1 MVALGGGRT
10 TLVASWLAA
19 WALLVPFCALAQY
32 NGVDP
37 YEEYAQR
44 ISAAQVVAPESDS
57 IFGDNV
63 SLYSGSTTFEVTDAS
78 IPGNN
83 ALPVAL
89 RRIFVIQDHR
99 GAVAGI
105 TLRGFGDWDL
115 DVPYIVGTF
124 TTQNG
129 WTLTA
134 SGATD
139 RCSDNNP
146 TDWPDTVV
154 PIPSGTGTAPIQDV
168 WHGNVLHIPG
178 AGNQNLLANTQTN
191 SPAYAS
197 AGTYKWVTSGNWRLR
212 CIASVSNMSGEG
224 FVAVSPEGVS
234 YTFNYAV
241 TRGAPLFEYRYASN
255 ITTPAGVARENIY
268 LLATHVQDRFGN
280 WVNYNY
286 SNGNLASI
294 TSSDGRTITLNW
306 SGGTISSVTSSLGT
320 WTYGYS
326 TASWTSELGVTV
338 VWTYLSKVTQPDG
351 SAWSYSVNS
360 GALIT
365 NKEAWPDNEPLPKT
379 TYCNPGY
386 VPNTG
391 GFVYQ
396 VGTPSGATGVFTFSY
411 DRHYRD
417 MVPYGCTL
425 DSDPNHNYPEDVTT
439 SFDNFDLVSKQ
450 ISGPGLATQTWTYNY
465 GTQLGSY
472 FSASA
477 PWENLTE
484 EPYIPPGTC
493 ASCNTSKTIFVTGP
507 TSITAYTF
515 GTQYARNEGQL
526 LKKQIEDLSGNVL
539 QTTTYTYVSDAQA
552 ASEPFA
558 DIAGHDPQFNF
569 VDPMGSRNRPVTKT
583 VISQMVGA
591 QVGATFTTAV
601 NSFDAFARPT
611 SEAASSSL
619 GYSKTDTTGY
629 QDDLNLWVLG
639 LTTSTATNGIT
650 SSQTTYT
657 SLDLPY
663 QQYAF
668 GKLVSTKAWNSD
680 GTLAS
685 VADGDGNSTTFSNWY
700 RGLPRS
706 VGFADGTSESAVVNG
721 NGWITSVTD
730 ENGFTTGYAYDAM
743 GRLSQITY
751 PSGDDVA
758 WNPTYLSFT
767 QVAASEFGIPA
778 GHWKQVVHTGN
789 DYAATYF
796 DAFWRPLVTEHYDAG
811 NSGTLSQTVTNYDA
825 GGRKTFMSYPTAS
838 ATSYTQ
844 SLPGTHTTYDALD
857 RVTQVSEDSELGSLP
872 TTTAYLS
879 GFQTQVTDPRGYAT
893 LTSYQ
898 AYGEPTTQWPVSIN
912 APQGQLTT
920 IHRDVFGKPTSI
932 TRTGTVSGSPSQTR
946 YYVYDGN
953 QQLCKRIE
961 PENGATAFAYDGA
974 GNLAWSASGLNLPD
988 TGNCDT
994 STAQSSGRVASRTF
1008 DKRNRLLTVS
1018 YADGSSNASFGYYA
1032 DGALQTQTVSNGGSP
1047 VTTSYYYDKRRLL
1060 TSETLSIVNTSPF
1073 TLAYGHDAN
1082 GHLASTTYPDGRT
1095 VGYAPNALGQ
1105 PTQAGIYATGAT
1117 YYPNGAI
1124 ASFTYNNGLVHTMTE
1139 NERGL
1144 VDRSTDAYGGAAV
1157 HDDSYAYDGDANVA
1171 AITDNTPGN
1180 VGNRDM
1186 SYDGLDRLTETDS
1199 PMFGSGSADKALYS
1213 YDALDNLLSASV
1225 GTYSNVAYSYN
1236 ADGQLAALVEP
1247 GTVYTLHT
1255 YTYDLQGN
1263 LASKDGAAYQ
1273 FDMANRLR
1281 NVPGVGSYLYDAAGR
1296 RVQKD
1301 ETLYGGILLDAD
1313 YSKSGQLMYQWQPGT
1328 QAATD
1333 YIYLDGTLVARVV
1346 NVPTPPPNVPATPTS
1361 ITVTPTSNSTGIF
1374 SVSWPASTGATLY
1387 VLWQNTDSGG
1397 WDSVYSG
1404 SNTSTTISGLPS
1416 GRYVYRVQACNSSG
1430 CSGFAMSGTVTV
1442 IPAPSAS
1449 ITVPANSF
1457 TASVPVSWQAS
1468 SLANNYVLEE
1478 YPYNGGWG
1486 VAYEGPTTSDTVT
1499 LPGSGTY
1506 QFQVAA
1512 CGAGGCSGYTTS
1524 GNVIVTLPPSLSA
1537 STTSSISG
1545 TFSLNWNAVSTAT
1558 GYNLFQNGTTVYSG
1572 GGTSWSSNALGNGN
1586 YTYTVQSCNAS
1597 GCGGAS
1603 NAVAVTVNHIA
1614 APSLSASTGN
1624 SSSGT
1629 FSLSWNT
1636 VANATSYQLYQGGT
1650 LVYNSTGTSW
1660 SSNAL
1665 PNGTYTYTVYG
1676 CNGSTCGFASNQV
1689 TITVLHIPPAPAL
1702 SASTTNS
1709 STGSFR
1715 LSWNATT
1722 AATTY
1727 NLYQNGTAVYGSGG
1741 TAWSASGLGN
1751 GTYTYTVNACNASG
1765 CSAASNAV
1773 TVTVLIIP
1781 AAPASVT
1788 APLSVAAQVP
1798 FTVSWSASS
1807 LATSY
1812 NLRRTRLDTGVVVTV
1827 YTGPATSTSQTMGG
1841 TREWTVQFAA
1851 QACHGAQCSGWT
1863 NAPNTTDMV
1872 PPQSTNAVPQTN
1884 SGSVTP
1890 VSGSSTQ

>member
-1 MVALGGGRT
+1 MVASGGGRIR
-10 TLVASWLAA
+10 LVASGLAA
-19 WALLVPFCALAQY
+19 WALLVSFCAFAQY

-44 ISAAQVVAPESDS
+44 IRAAQAVTPKSDA

-63 SLYSGSTTFEVTDAS
+63 SLYSGATTFDVTDVS

-89 RRIFVIQDHR
+89 RRTFVIQDHR

-105 TLRGFGDWDL
+105 TLHGFGDWDL
-115 DVPYIVGTF
+115 DVPYIFGTF

-129 WTLTA
+129 WTL
-134 SGATD
+134 SPNGATD
-139 RCSDNNP
+139 RCSDNNA
-146 TDWPDTVV
+146 THWPYTVV
-154 PIPSGTGTAPIQDV
+154 PIPTGTGTAPVQDV

-178 AGNQNLLANTQTN
+178 VGDQDLLANTQPN

-197 AGTYKWVTSGNWRLR
+197 AGTYKWVTTGNWRLS
-212 CIASVSNMSGEG
+212 CIASVTNMSGEG

-241 TRGAPLFEYRYASN
+241 TREAPLFEYRYDAK

-306 SGGTISSVTSSLGT
+306 SGATISSVTSSLGT
-320 WTYGYS
+320 WTYDYS

-338 VWTYLSKVTQPDG
+338 PWTYLSKVTQPDG
-351 SAWSYSVNS
+351 SAWTYSVNS

-365 NKEAWPDNEPLPKT
+365 NKEAWPDNEPLPT
-379 TYCNPGY
+379 HTYCNPGSL
-386 VPNTG
+386 PNTG

-396 VGTPSGATGVFTFSY
+396 ISTPSGATGVFTFSY

-417 MVPYGCTL
+417 MVPLGCTF
-425 DSDPNHNYPEDVTT
+425 DSDPDHNYPEDVTT

-450 ISGPGLATQTWTYNY
+450 ISGPGLAIQTWTYNY
-465 GTQLGSY
+465 STQLGSY

-477 PWENLTE
+477 PWGGLTE

-493 ASCNTSKTIFVTGP
+493 SSCNTSKTVTVTGP

-526 LKKQIEDLSGNVL
+526 LEKQVEDTSGNVL
-539 QTTTYTYVSDAQA
+539 QTTTYAYVSDTQA
-552 ASEPFA
+552 TSEPFA
-558 DIAGHDPQFNF
+558 DIAGQDLQFSF
-569 VDPMGSRNRPVTKT
+569 VSPMGNRNRPVILTT
-583 VISQMVGA
+583 IA
-591 QVGATFTTAV
+591 QDGATFTTAI
-601 NSFDAFARPT
+601 NNFDAFARPT
-611 SEAASSSL
+611 SETASSSL

-639 LTTSTATNGIT
+639 LTASVATNGIT
-650 SSQTTYT
+650 SSQATYT

-668 GKLVSTKAWNSD
+668 GKLVSTKAWHPND
-680 GTLAS
+680 GTDQAGTLAS
-685 VADGDGNSTTFSNWY
+685 VADGDGNTTTLSNWY

-706 VGFADGTSESAVVNG
+706 VGFADGTTTAAVVNG

-730 ENGFTTGYAYDAM
+730 PSGFTTNYTYDAM
-743 GRLSQITY
+743 GRLSQINY
-751 PSGDDVA
+751 PAGDDVA
-758 WNPTYLSFT
+758 WNPTQLSFT
-767 QVAASEFGIPA
+767 QVAGAEFGIPG
-778 GHWKQVVHTGN
+778 GHWKQVVQTGN
-789 DYAATYF
+789 DTAITFF
-796 DAFWRPLVTEHYDAG
+796 DAFWRPLVAEHYDAG
-811 NSGTLSQTVTNYDA
+811 NLATLSQTVTSYDA
-825 GGRKTFMSYPTAS
+825 GGRKVFTSYPTAS

-844 SLPGTHTTYDALD
+844 SLPGAHSTYDALD
-857 RVTQVSEDSELGSLP
+857 RVTQVSRDSELGSLP

-898 AYGEPTTQWPVSIN
+898 AYGEPTTQWPVSIS
-912 APQGQLTT
+912 APQGQLTS

-932 TRTGTVSGSPSQTR
+932 MRTGTASGSPSLTR
-946 YYVYDGN
+946 NYVYDGY

-961 PENGATAFAYDGA
+961 PESGATAFGYDGA
-974 GNLAWSASGLNLPD
+974 GNLAWSASGLNMPD
-988 TGNCDT
+988 GSCDA
-994 STAQSSGRVASRTF
+994 SAAEGSGRVASRTY

-1060 TSETLSIVNTSPF
+1060 TSETLSITNTSPF
-1073 TLAYGHDAN
+1073 TIAYGHDAN

-1095 VGYAPNALGQ
+1095 LGYAPNALGQ
-1105 PTQAGIYATGAT
+1105 PTTAGAYASGAT

-1124 ASFTYNNGLVHTMTE
+1124 ASFTYGNGLVHTMTE

-1144 VDRSTDAYGGAAV
+1144 VDRSADAYGGTAV
-1157 HDDSYAYDGDANVA
+1157 HDDSYAYDGDDNVA
-1171 AITDNTPGN
+1171 AITDNTSGN

-1186 SYDGLDRLTETDS
+1186 TYDGLDRLTETDS

-1213 YDALDNLLSASV
+1213 YDVLDNLLSASV
-1225 GTYSNVAYSYN
+1225 GTYSNTAYSYN
-1236 ADGQLAALVEP
+1236 ANGQLAALVEP

-1255 YTYDLQGN
+1255 YSYDVQGN
-1263 LASKDGAAYQ
+1263 LANKDGTAYQ

-1301 ETLYGGILLDAD
+1301 ETLYGGILLDSD
-1313 YSKSGQLMYQWQPGT
+1313 YSKSGQLMYQWQPST
-1328 QAATD
+1328 QNATD
-1333 YIYLDGTLVARVV
+1333 YVYLGDTLVARVV
-1346 NVPTPPPNVPATPTS
+1346 ANDAPTPPPDVPPAPAS
-1361 ITVTPTSNSTGIF
+1361 ISVTPTLDDTGTF
-1374 SVSWPASTGATLY
+1374 SVSWAASSGATHY
-1387 VLWQNTDSGG
+1387 VLWQNANNGG
-1397 WDSVYSG
+1397 ADSVYSG
-1404 SNTSTTISGLPS
+1404 ASTSDSITGLASGH
-1416 GRYVYRVQACNSSG
+1416 YVYQVQACNGSG
-1430 CSGFAMSGTVTV
+1430 CSSFATSGTVTV
-1442 IPAPSAS
+1442 IPAASAS
-1449 ITVPANSF
+1449 VTVPAYSF
-1457 TASVPVSWQAS
+1457 GTAIPVSWQAS

-1486 VAYEGPTTSDTVT
+1486 IAYEGPNTSDTLTV
-1499 LPGSGTY
+1499 PGSGTY

-1512 CGAGGCSGYTTS
+1512 CGAGGCSAYTTS
-1524 GNVIVTLPPSLSA
+1524 GNVIVTLPPNLSA
-1537 STTSSISG
+1537 STTSSLSG
-1545 TFSLNWNAVSTAT
+1545 TFTLSWNAVATAT
-1558 GYNLFQNGTTVYSG
+1558 GYTLSQNGTTAYTG
-1572 GGTSWSSNALGNGN
+1572 NGTSWSSSGLGNGS
-1586 YTYTVQSCNAS
+1586 YAYTVKSCNAS

-1603 NAVAVTVNHIA
+1603 NAITVVVNHIA
-1614 APSLSASTGN
+1614 APTLSASTGN
-1624 SSSGT
+1624 STSGT

-1636 VANATSYQLYQGGT
+1636 VASATSYQLYQGGT

-1689 TITVLHIPPAPAL
+1689 TVTVLHVPPAPTL

-1709 STGSFR
+1709 STGAFT
-1715 LSWNATT
+1715 LSWTPATGAASYQVNVSVNGGAWT
-1722 AATTY
+1722 AAWD
-1727 NLYQNGTAVYGSGG
+1727 GTS
-1741 TAWSASGLGN
+1741 TSWSPSGLAN
-1751 GTYTYTVNACNASG
+1751 GTYAYQAFGYNASG
-1765 CSAASNAV
+1765 WGAGSNAV

-1788 APLSVAAQVP
+1788 APTGVAAGAA

-1812 NLRRTRLDTGVVVTV
+1812 NLRKTRLDTGAVATV
-1827 YTGPATSTSQTMGG
+1827 YSGSGTSTSTTLGG
-1841 TREWTVQFAA
+1841 LTEYEVQFAV
-1851 QACHGAQCSGWT
+1851 QACHGSQCSGWT
-1863 NAPNTTDMV
+1863 NAPNATDMIPKNQPKNV
-1872 PPQSTNAVPQTN
+1872 APA
-1884 SGSVTP
+1884 
-1890 VSGSSTQ
+1890 SGSSTP

>member
-1 MVALGGGRT
+1 MGALGGGRT
-10 TLVASWLAA
+10 KLVASWLAA
-19 WALLVPFCALAQY
+19 WALLLPCFAFAQY
-32 NGVDP
+32 NGVDA

-44 ISAAQVVAPESDS
+44 IRAAQAVAPESDS

-63 SLYSGSTTFEVTDAS
+63 SLYSGATTFEVTDVS
-78 IPGNN
+78 IPGNST
-83 ALPVAL
+83 LPVAL

-115 DVPYIVGTF
+115 DVPYISGTF

-129 WTLTA
+129 WTLTE

-154 PIPSGTGTAPIQDV
+154 PIPSGTGTAAIQDV

-178 AGNQNLLANTQTN
+178 AGNQDLLANTQSN

-197 AGTYKWVTSGNWRLR
+197 AGTYKWVTTGNWKLR

-294 TSSDGRTITLNW
+294 TSNDGRTITLNW

-338 VWTYLSKVTQPDG
+338 IWTYLSKVTQPDS
-351 SAWSYSVNS
+351 SAWTYSVNS

-391 GFVYQ
+391 RFVYQ
-396 VGTPSGATGVFTFSY
+396 IGTPSGATGVFTFSY

-417 MVPYGCTL
+417 MVPYGCTF
-425 DSDPNHNYPEDVTT
+425 DSDPNHNYPEDVTS

-472 FSASA
+472 FSATA

-493 ASCNTSKTIFVTGP
+493 SSCNTSKTIFVTGP

-526 LKKQIEDLSGNVL
+526 LQKQIEDLSGNVL
-539 QTTTYTYVSDAQA
+539 QTTTYAYVSDAQA
-552 ASEPFA
+552 TSEPFA

-569 VDPMGSRNRPVTKT
+569 VNPMGNRNRPVTQT
-583 VISQMVGA
+583 TITQDGT
-591 QVGATFTTAV
+591 TFTTTV
-601 NSFDAFARPT
+601 NSFDDFARST
-611 SEAASSSL
+611 SETSSSSL

-639 LTTSTATNGIT
+639 LTASTATNGIT

-668 GKLVSTKAWNSD
+668 GKPVSTKAWNSD

-685 VADGDGNSTTFSNWY
+685 IADGDGNTTTLSSWY
-700 RGLPRS
+700 RGLPRM
-706 VGFADGTSESAVVNG
+706 VGFADGTSEAAAVNA

-730 ENGFTTGYAYDAM
+730 VNGFTTNYAYDAM
-743 GRLSQITY
+743 GRLSQISY
-751 PSGDDVA
+751 PTGDDVA
-758 WNPTYLSFT
+758 WSPTLLSFT
-767 QVAASEFGIPA
+767 QIAGSEFGIPA
-778 GHWKQVVHTGN
+778 GHWKQVVQTGN
-789 DYAATYF
+789 GYAVTLF
-796 DAFWRPLVTEHYDAG
+796 DAFWRPLVTEHYDAD
-811 NSGTLSQTVTNYDA
+811 NTAATLSQTVTNYDT
-825 GGRKTFMSYPTAS
+825 GGRKVFTSYPTAS

-844 SLPGTHTTYDALD
+844 SLPGSHTTYDALD
-857 RVTQVSEDSELGSLP
+857 RVTEVDQDSELGSLP
-872 TTTAYLS
+872 TMTVYLT
-879 GFQTQVTDPRGYAT
+879 GFQTQVSDPRGYST
-893 LTSYQ
+893 ITSYL
-898 AYGEPTTQWPVSIN
+898 AYGEPTTEWPRSIN

-920 IHRDVFGKPTSI
+920 IQRDVFGKPLSI
-932 TRTGTVSGSPSQTR
+932 TRTGTASGSPSLTR
-946 YYVYDGN
+946 YFVYDGY

-961 PENGATAFAYDGA
+961 PENGATAFGYDGA

-994 STAQSSGRVASRTF
+994 SAAQSSGRVASRTY
-1008 DKRNRLLTVS
+1008 DKRNRLLTVG

-1032 DGALQTQTVSNGGSP
+1032 DGALRTQTVSNGGSP
-1047 VTTSYYYDKRRLL
+1047 VTTAYTYDMRRLL
-1060 TSETLSIVNTSPF
+1060 TSETLSIPNTSPF
-1073 TLAYGHDAN
+1073 TLRYGHDAN
-1082 GHLASTTYPDGRT
+1082 RHLSSTTYPDGRT

-1105 PTQAGIYATGAT
+1105 PTAAGIYASGAT

-1124 ASFTYNNGLVHTMTE
+1124 ASFTYGNGLVHTMTE
-1139 NERGL
+1139 NQRGL
-1144 VDRSTDAYGGAAV
+1144 VDRSADIYGSTAF
-1157 HDDSYAYDGDANVA
+1157 HDNTYAYDGDGNVA
-1171 AITDNTPGN
+1171 AITTPGN
-1180 VGNRDM
+1180 AENVTM
-1186 SYDGLDRLTETDS
+1186 SYDSLDRLSEADS
-1199 PMFGSGSADKALYS
+1199 PLFGPSGSNKAVYT
-1213 YDALDNLLSASV
+1213 YDVLDNLLSAGV
-1225 GTYSNVAYSYN
+1225 GTYSNAAYSYN

-1255 YTYDLQGN
+1255 YTYDVQGN

-1273 FDMANRLR
+1273 FDMADRLR

-1301 ETLYGGILLDAD
+1301 ETLYGGILLDSD
-1313 YSKSGQLMYQWQPGT
+1313 YSQAGQLLYQWQPST
-1328 QAATD
+1328 QNATD
-1333 YIYLDGTLVARVV
+1333 YIYLGDTLVARVV
-1346 NVPTPPPNVPATPTS
+1346 ANDATSQPPDVPADPAS
-1361 ITVTPTSNSTGIF
+1361 ITVTPTSTSTGTF
-1374 SVSWPASTGATLY
+1374 SISWPASSGASSY
-1387 VLWQNTDSGG
+1387 VLWQNANNGG
-1397 WDSVYSG
+1397 WDSAYTGAS
-1404 SNTSTTISGLPS
+1404 TSTTIDGLLSGN
-1416 GRYVYRVQACNSSG
+1416 YVYRVQACNSSG
-1430 CSGFAMSGTVTV
+1430 CSGFATSGTVTV
-1442 IPAPSAS
+1442 LPAVSAS
-1449 ITVPANSF
+1449 ITVPAYAF
-1457 TASVPVSWQAS
+1457 TAAIPVSWQAS
-1468 SLANNYVLEE
+1468 SLANNYLLEE

-1486 VAYEGPTTSDTVT
+1486 VTYEGPNTGYTATV
-1499 LPGSGTY
+1499 PGSGTY

-1512 CGAGGCSGYTTS
+1512 CGAGGCSAYTTS
-1524 GNVIVTLPPSLSA
+1524 SNVIVTLPPSLSA

-1545 TFSLNWNAVSTAT
+1545 TFTLSWNAIATAT
-1558 GYNLFQNGTTVYSG
+1558 SYTLFQNGTTVYTGS
-1572 GGTSWSSNALGNGN
+1572 GTSWSSNSLGNGN

-1603 NAVAVTVNHIA
+1603 NAVTVTVNHIA
-1614 APSLSASTGN
+1614 APTLSASTGN
-1624 SSSGT
+1624 SASGT

-1636 VANATSYQLYQGGT
+1636 VANATSYRAYQGGI

-1689 TITVLHIPPAPAL
+1689 TVTVLHVPPTPTL

-1709 STGSFR
+1709 STGSFT

-1722 AATTY
+1722 GATTY
-1727 NLYQNGTAVYGSGG
+1727 NLYQNGAAVYGSGG

-1788 APLSVAAQVP
+1788 APYAVAAQAP

-1812 NLRRTRLDTGVVVTV
+1812 NLRRTRLDTGAVVTV

-1872 PPQSTNAVPQTN
+1872 PPQSTNAVPQAS
-1884 SGSVTP
+1884 SGSIAP
-1890 VSGSSTQ
+1890 VSGSSAQ